1 MKTHAI
7 LSTDLSKASDKLID
21 CASEYRLLGI
31 KKITLM
37 HALGLKHIQAFEDIM
52 RKGVDEKLEEQK
64 KRLEEQGFDVHTE
77 VKPGIANEELEKL
90 AKELDAALIIVG
102 THGISLTKAVIGS
115 TASEIILNMK
125 YPVLLVVM
133 KGIET
138 KEGEEC
144 ELYCNQFIDHI
155 LLPTDF
161 SDSVEQAYQWLKARE
176 VKLPKLTLMHIQD
189 EVRIQKHLEH
199 KLEEFNRID
208 TERLQRLKSD
218 FQEAHPETQVDT
230 VIDYGKPVEK
240 ILDFV
245 KDNEVCLTV
254 MGSQGRGFISRVFLG
269 STSHEVA
276 RHSDSNVL
284 LVPKPRD

>member
-7 LSTDLSKASDKLID
+7 LSTDLSDASDKLID
-21 CASEYRLLGI
+21 CASEYKQLGI

-64 KRLEEQGFDVHTE
+64 KRLEEQGFDVDTV
-77 VKPGIANEELEKL
+77 VKSGIAKEELEKL

-144 ELYCNQFIDHI
+144 ELYCNQFINHI

-161 SDSVEQAYQWLKARE
+161 SDSVEHAYQWLKARE

-208 TERLQRLKSD
+208 TERLQRLKND
-218 FQEAHPETQVDT
+218 FQKAHPETQVDI
-230 VIDYGKPVEK
+230 VVDYGKPLEK

-245 KDNEVCLTV
+245 NDNEVCLTL

>member
-21 CASEYRLLGI
+21 CAYEYKDLGI
-31 KKITLM
+31 KRITLL

-52 RKGVDEKLEEQK
+52 RQGVDEKLEEQK
-64 KRLEEQGFDVHTE
+64 KRLEEHGFDVDSM
-77 VKPGIANEELEKL
+77 VKPGLAKDELENL
-90 AKELDAALIIVG
+90 AEDPDLAMVIVG
-102 THGISLTKAVIGS
+102 THGVSLTKAVIGS

-138 KEGEEC
+138 KDGEEC
-144 ELYCNQFIDHI
+144 ELYCNNFANHV

-161 SDSVEQAYQWLKARE
+161 SESVEHAYQWLKNRE
-176 VKLPKLTLMHIQD
+176 VKLPRLTLMHIQD
-189 EVRIQKHLEH
+189 EVRIKDHLED

-208 TERLQRLKSD
+208 AERLERLKND
-218 FQEAHPETQVDT
+218 FQQAHPETRID
-230 VIDYGKPVEK
+230 IELDYGKPIDK

-245 KDNEVCLTV
+245 EKNEVCLTV
-254 MGSQGRGFISRVFLG
+254 MGSQGRGFLSRVFLG
-269 STSHEVA
+269 GTSYQVA

-284 LVPKPRD
+284 LVPKPRN

>member
-7 LSTDLSKASDKLID
+7 LSTDLSNASDKLID
-21 CASEYRLLGI
+21 CASEYKQLGI

-64 KRLEEQGFDVHTE
+64 KRLEEQGFDVDTI
-77 VKPGIANEELEKL
+77 VKSGIAKEELEKL

-102 THGISLTKAVIGS
+102 THGISLTKAVIGR

-144 ELYCNQFIDHI
+144 ELYCNQFINHI

-161 SDSVEQAYQWLKARE
+161 SDSVEHAYQWLKARE

-208 TERLQRLKSD
+208 TERLQRLKND
-218 FQEAHPETQVDT
+218 FQKAHPETQVDI
-230 VIDYGKPVEK
+230 VVDYGKPLEK

-245 KDNEVCLTV
+245 NDNEVCLTV